1 MVAFDIVLWINKG
14 SCTRFSM
21 NWRRD
26 EAAFNQ
32 SSHLGDC
39 RLVLFLTSHYGNFEF
54 IPKQNCIMNP
64 CAQHLALT
72 INNSCPC
79 HFTLTPSLHCMEA
92 SPQQNIIVSTPICT
106 FKNFFKKSRQCSIW
120 KKNLSSLILWNTK
133 LSHRYIRAFAA
144 CCPNSLKSGSVKS
157 MLGLYTSYSIVFFL
171 RLFLLC
177 NLFLENLT
185 LKYFLPLL
193 EIKPCII

>member
-106 FKNFFKKSRQCSIW
+106 FKNFFKKITSMFHL

-144 CCPNSLKSGSVKS
+144 CCPNSLKSGSSEVHAW
-157 MLGLYTSYSIVFFL
+157 LIHI
-171 RLFLLC
+171 LFNC
-177 NLFLENLT
+177 
-185 LKYFLPLL
+185 FLPSSLSSL
-193 EIKPCII
+193 QFVFGKPYFKILSPLTWN

>member
-14 SCTRFSM
+14 SRTRFSV

-72 INNSCPC
+72 INNSCPR

-92 SPQQNIIVSTPICT
+92 SPQQNIIASTPICSRGSRIS
-106 FKNFFKKSRQCSIW
+106 FKNHVNVPSE
-120 KKNLSSLILWNTK
+120 KNLSSLILWNTQ

-144 CCPNSLKSGSVKS
+144 CCSNSLKSGSS
-157 MLGLYTSYSIVFFL
+157 
-171 RLFLLC
+171 
-177 NLFLENLT
+177 
-185 LKYFLPLL
+185 
-193 EIKPCII
+193 